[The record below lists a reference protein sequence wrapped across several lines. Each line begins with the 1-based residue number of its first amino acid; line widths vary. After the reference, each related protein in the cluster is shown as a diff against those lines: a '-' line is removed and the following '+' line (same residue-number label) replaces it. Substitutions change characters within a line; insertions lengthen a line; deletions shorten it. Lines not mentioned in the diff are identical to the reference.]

1 MTSDITNGDL
11 APVRSGSQMALETG
25 EAPAAVARL
34 LDTNMSACLELG
46 RRLEILQPPVIVT
59 CARGSSD
66 HAATFGKY
74 LFETQL
80 GIPVSSFAPSVSSV
94 YHTQPKLKGAMFLA
108 ISQSGRSPDLL
119 KSTEAARAAGA
130 FVVALVNDINSPLA
144 NLADVSLDLQAGPE
158 TSVAATKSFI
168 ASLAGLLQI
177 TACWSRDK
185 ELTKSLSQLPNQL
198 AKAADLDWSE
208 AVNTIAEARNMFTLG
223 RGLGYGVAQE
233 AALKLKETSMIHAE
247 PFSSAE
253 LAHGPMALLRMGFPI
268 LMFSQNDG
276 TRPGIVELA
285 TALREKGADLFV
297 AEEGDAAPGR
307 LPVVADMHPAV
318 APLAMIQSFY
328 RLADK
333 VAAARGLDPDTP
345 RHLKKVTET
354 L

>member
-1 MTSDITNGDL
+1 MTSET
-11 APVRSGSQMALETG
+11 APAKSGSQMAFETG

-46 RRLEILQPPVIVT
+46 RRLERLQPPVIVT

-66 HAATFGKY
+66 HAATYGKY

-94 YHTQPKLKGAMFLA
+94 YHTQPKLKGALFVA

-119 KSTEAARAAGA
+119 KSTEAAQRSGA
-130 FVVALVNDINSPLA
+130 MIVALVNDANSPLA
-144 NLADVSLDLQAGPE
+144 NLADVCLDLQAGPE

-177 TACWSRDK
+177 TACWSQDRALAGTLA
-185 ELTKSLSQLPNQL
+185 ELPNQL

-208 AVNTIAEARNMFTLG
+208 AVNTFSEASNMYTLG
-223 RGLGYGVAQE
+223 RGLGYGIAQE
-233 AALKLKETSMIHAE
+233 AALKFKETSVIHAE

-276 TRPGIVELA
+276 TRPGNIELA
-285 TALREKGADLFV
+285 EALREKGADLFV
-297 AEEGDAAPGR
+297 AEEGETAPGR
-307 LPVVADMHPAV
+307 LPVVTDLHPAV
-318 APLAMIQSFY
+318 APLTMIQSFY

-333 VAAARGLDPDTP
+333 IAAARGLNPDTP

>member
-1 MTSDITNGDL
+1 MTSEI
-11 APVRSGSQMALETG
+11 APTRTGSQMAFETG

-34 LDTNMSACLELG
+34 LDTNMPACQELG
-46 RRLEILQPPVIVT
+46 RRLEQLQPPVIVT

-66 HAATFGKY
+66 HAATYGKY

-94 YHTQPKLKGAMFLA
+94 YHTQPKLKGALFVA

-119 KSTEAARAAGA
+119 KSTEAARESGA
-130 FVVALVNDINSPLA
+130 MILALVNDANSPLA
-144 NLADVSLDLQAGPE
+144 SLADVCLDLQAGPE

-168 ASLAGLLQI
+168 TSLAGLLQI
-177 TACWSRDK
+177 AACWSK
-185 ELTKSLSQLPNQL
+185 NQALTGTLAQLPNQL
-198 AKAADLDWSE
+198 AKATELDWSE
-208 AVNTIAEARNMFTLG
+208 AVNTFSEARSMFTLG

-233 AALKLKETSMIHAE
+233 AALKLKETSGIHAE

-253 LAHGPMALLRMGFPI
+253 LAHGPMALLRIGFPI
-268 LMFSQNDG
+268 LMFNQNDG
-276 TRPGIVELA
+276 TRPGNVELA
-285 TALREKGADLFV
+285 EALREKGADQFV
-297 AEEGDAAPGR
+297 AEEGEAAPGR
-307 LPVVADMHPAV
+307 LPVIPDLHPAV
-318 APLAMIQSFY
+318 APLIMIQSFY

-333 VAAARGLDPDTP
+333 IAAARGLNPDAP